1 MFFFFYC
8 AKESTVQGFCLTKHP
23 TVKHTMCALCKLISC
38 RAKKTRQAQKIKI
51 KIHTLTA
58 AHNPSWYSPPL
69 VASLLEVPHSQ
80 SRVEDLSIKTLL

>member
-1 MFFFFYC
+1 M
-8 AKESTVQGFCLTKHP
+8 QGFCLTKHP

-38 RAKKTRQAQKIKI
+38 RAKKTRQAQKKI
-51 KIHTLTA
+51 QIQALTA

-80 SRVEDLSIKTLL
+80 SRVEDLLIKTLL